1 MFLVNKYKQIKAKSD
16 HLTRAEQIRQI
27 QEAEEK
33 EREREKEREGK
44 EGEEDDDDESSMKFL
59 DLQEIFT
66 E

>member
-33 EREREKEREGK
+33 EREREREGK

>member
-1 MFLVNKYKQIKAKSD
+1 MNKYKQIKAKSD

-33 EREREKEREGK
+33 EKEREREREREGK
-44 EGEEDDDDESSMKFL
+44 EGEDDDESSIKFL

>member
-33 EREREKEREGK
+33 EREGK

>member
-27 QEAEEK
+27 QEAKEEEK
-33 EREREKEREGK
+33 
-44 EGEEDDDDESSMKFL
+44 SSTEYL
-59 DLQEIFT
+59 DLQEIFN

>member
-33 EREREKEREGK
+33 EREGK

-66 E
+66 G

>member
-27 QEAEEK
+27 QEAKEE
-33 EREREKEREGK
+33 
-44 EGEEDDDDESSMKFL
+44 DDESSTEYL
-59 DLQEIFT
+59 DLQEIFN